1 MPIVIVG
8 VFITVLTIVFGAYLL
23 LVVRPEQQESGAVR
37 RRLKGNQPRIV
48 KAELGKAEE
57 ALSTVGPLDVAL
69 RHWTGVSAPLQ
80 MLLQRSGLKLSVGAL
95 VLLSVF
101 CAVVAGLLVRLLTV
115 YSLPALGTHDDPQ
128 GVPHERA
135 PGGAARLRA
144 DARNAPTARQ

>member
-69 RHWTGVSAPLQ
+69 RH
-80 MLLQRSGLKLSVGAL
+80 
-95 VLLSVF
+95 
-101 CAVVAGLLVRLLTV
+101 
-115 YSLPALGTHDDPQ
+115 
-128 GVPHERA
+128 
-135 PGGAARLRA
+135 
-144 DARNAPTARQ
+144 

>member
-57 ALSTVGPLDVAL
+57 ALSTVFAAEAWSTRLTRTPRPVI
-69 RHWTGVSAPLQ
+69 SA
-80 MLLQRSGLKLSVGAL
+80 MSSVGP
-95 VLLSVF
+95 STP
-101 CAVVAGLLVRLLTV
+101 R
-115 YSLPALGTHDDPQ
+115 
-128 GVPHERA
+128 
-135 PGGAARLRA
+135 
-144 DARNAPTARQ
+144 